1 MSINPSSATP
11 GIPGSQRL
19 NRLWIG
25 GLPRNVS
32 IDDVRAEVNRIYS
45 AFGHVADVCVIT
57 TARDV
62 MCFVQYEDE
71 EVAYRAREE
80 TNGKM
85 ILGSVIKV
93 NYAVV
98 RGPDAP
104 RQAAFRPGGP
114 TAKSPS
120 PERVKDPYRKV
131 FVLGNVPDSMSLDDL
146 RSVIM
151 LAGED
156 LAFVNT
162 WNEGDATFAI
172 VSYDSSREAR
182 KARNRLHGAIVEGS
196 KRKLE
201 AFTVDEYNQM
211 MKRKRS
217 PSRER
222 RRGGSRRRSASR
234 ERRRR

>member
-1 MSINPSSATP
+1 MSINPSSVTP

-25 GLPRNVS
+25 GLPRNVA
-32 IDDVRAEVNRIYS
+32 IDDVKNEVSRIYS
-45 AFGHVADVCVIT
+45 AYGHVADVCVIT

-71 EVAYRAREE
+71 DVAYRAREE

-104 RQAAFRPGGP
+104 RQPAFRSGGV

-120 PERVKDPYRKV
+120 PERVKDPNRKLFIV
-131 FVLGNVPDSMSLDDL
+131 SNIPNDMTLEEL
-146 RSVIM
+146 RQLADM
-151 LAGED
+151 AGED
-156 LAFVNT
+156 ASFVNT
-162 WNEGDATFAI
+162 WSEGESTFALF
-172 VSYDSSREAR
+172 SYDSTSETR
-182 KARNRLHGAIVEGS
+182 KARQRLQGATIEGS

-201 AFTVDEYNQM
+201 TFSVDEYNQSL
-211 MKRKRS
+211 KQ
-217 PSRER
+217 
-222 RRGGSRRRSASR
+222 RRRSSSRDRRRRSSSR

>member
-1 MSINPSSATP
+1 MA
-11 GIPGSQRL
+11 
-19 NRLWIG
+19 
-25 GLPRNVS
+25 

-45 AFGHVADVCVIT
+45 AYGHVADVCVIT

-62 MCFVQYEDE
+62 MCFVQYEDDD
-71 EVAYRAREE
+71 VAYRAREG

-104 RQAAFRPGGP
+104 RQPGTFRPGA
-114 TAKSPS
+114 TTTKSPS
-120 PERVKDPYRKV
+120 PERIKDPSRKM
-131 FVLGNVPDSMSLDDL
+131 FVVKNVPSDMSTGE
-146 RSVIM
+146 
-151 LAGED
+151 LADIARLGGED

-162 WNEGDATFAI
+162 WKDGDSTFAMI
-172 VSYDSSREAR
+172 AYDSSREAR
-182 KARNRLHGAIVEGS
+182 RAKQRFDGAIVEGA

-201 AFTVDEYNQM
+201 TLTLDEYNESV
-211 MKRKRS
+211 K
-217 PSRER
+217 R
-222 RRGGSRRRSASR
+222 RRSGSRDRRRTSSRRRSGSR

>member
-1 MSINPSSATP
+1 MSINASSATP

-25 GLPRNVS
+25 GLPRNVA
-32 IDDVRAEVNRIYS
+32 IDDVRSEVNRIYN
-45 AFGHVADVCVIT
+45 AYGHVADVCVIT

-71 EVAYRAREE
+71 DVAYRAREE

-104 RQAAFRPGGP
+104 RQPGFRPGGP
-114 TAKSPS
+114 TTKSPS
-120 PERVKDPYRKV
+120 PERIKDPSRKM
-131 FVLGNVPDSMSLDDL
+131 FILKNLPSDMSADELSEIGKQAGN
-146 RSVIM
+146 
-151 LAGED
+151 D
-156 LAFVNT
+156 LAFANT
-162 WNEGDATFAI
+162 WTEGDNTYAI
-172 VSYDSSREAR
+172 LSYDSAREAR
-182 KARNRLHGAIVEGS
+182 QAKLRFSDALLEGA

-201 AFTVDEYNQM
+201 TLTLDEFNEA
-211 MKRKRS
+211 MKRRRS
-217 PSRER
+217 DSRER
-222 RRGGSRRRSASR
+222 RRGGSRRRSSSR

>member
-32 IDDVRAEVNRIYS
+32 IDDVRNEVTRIYS
-45 AFGHVADVCVIT
+45 AYGHVADVCVIT

-62 MCFVQYEDE
+62 MCFVQYEEDD
-71 EVAYRAREE
+71 VAYRAREE

-104 RQAAFRPGGP
+104 RQAAFRPGGATVRSP
-114 TAKSPS
+114 T
-120 PERVKDPYRKV
+120 PERVKDPNRKLFIV
-131 FVLGNVPDSMSLDDL
+131 ANIPSDMDIDEL
-146 RSVIM
+146 REIANI
-151 LAGED
+151 AGED
-156 LAFVNT
+156 VSFVNS
-162 WNEGDATFAI
+162 WVDGDSTFGLL
-172 VSYDSSREAR
+172 SYDSTSEAK
-182 KARNRLHGAIVEGS
+182 KAKQRLHGAVIEGS

-201 AFTVDEYNQM
+201 TFTLEDYNQM
-211 MKRKRS
+211 IKQ
-217 PSRER
+217 
-222 RRGGSRRRSASR
+222 RRRSSSR
-234 ERRRR
+234 ERRRRSSSRERRSRR